1 MEYIPRRR
9 AVVAVPA
16 RDEEDRIAACLEALD
31 MQEGARIDA
40 IVLFVNNTID
50 RTAQAALASKIHPR
64 TRLQVIERDLPPHQA
79 NAGISRRIAMQAA
92 ARLAGPAGVLLT
104 TDADGLVD
112 PDWLA
117 ANLAAIKAG
126 ADVVAGWCELH
137 PVEWGAIPARL
148 HEDDARECAYDALCD
163 EIHGRLDP
171 DPADPLPR
179 HTQHSGASIA
189 VTSAAFARCG
199 GIPPIPSGEDRAF
212 IAALRRI
219 DATVR
224 HAPEVHVTVSGR
236 TIGRAAGGMAETI
249 RRRLSAPDAYL
260 DGRLEPA
267 ADCARRARC
276 RAMLRAAYMGQSA
289 LLPEAAKLTGLSIST
304 LRLLMTSPYFGTAWE
319 AVEAAAPLLKR
330 KLVSVQALEA
340 EIASA
345 RSILDMISHHRSV
358 DRFSAPIN
366 LTRETL

>member
-1 MEYIPRRR
+1 
-9 AVVAVPA
+9 
-16 RDEEDRIAACLEALD
+16 
-31 MQEGARIDA
+31 MQNGARIDA
-40 IVLFVNNTID
+40 IVLFVNNTVD
-50 RTAQAALASKIHPR
+50 KTAQAARASKIHPG
-64 TRLQVIERDLPPHQA
+64 TQLQVLERNLPPHQA
-79 NAGISRRIAMQAA
+79 NAGIARRVAMQAA

-112 PDWLA
+112 PDWVA

-126 ADVVAGWCELH
+126 ADAVAGWCELH
-137 PVEWGAIPARL
+137 PVEWGAIPGRL

-249 RRRLSAPDAYL
+249 RRRLSTPDAFL
-260 DGRLEPA
+260 DDRLEPA

-276 RAMLRAAYMGQSA
+276 RAMLRAAYEGQIA
-289 LLPEAAKLTGLSIST
+289 LLPELTELTGLAIPT
-304 LRLLMTSPYFGTAWE
+304 LRFLMASSYFGTAWE

-330 KLVSVQALEA
+330 KLVSVKDLEA
-340 EIASA
+340 EMTSA
-345 RSILDMISHHRSV
+345 RAIVDMISRHHGA
-358 DRFSAPIN
+358 DRFSAPHD